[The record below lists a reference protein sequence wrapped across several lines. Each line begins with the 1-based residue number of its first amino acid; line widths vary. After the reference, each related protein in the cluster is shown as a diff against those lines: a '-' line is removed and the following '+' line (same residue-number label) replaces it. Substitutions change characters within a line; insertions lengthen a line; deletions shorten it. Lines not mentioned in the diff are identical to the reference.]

1 MADIRTL
8 GARARASAS
17 PAPGTFSRPDSI
29 DVLQTL
35 ATSAMRE
42 SIALL
47 EAVPV
52 SARQLER
59 AMVKATRAATM
70 LKRARAAQAEGGA
83 A

>member
-1 MADIRTL
+1 MADIRTF

-17 PAPGTFSRPDSI
+17 PAPGTSRPDSI

-59 AMVKATRAATM
+59 AMVKATRASTM